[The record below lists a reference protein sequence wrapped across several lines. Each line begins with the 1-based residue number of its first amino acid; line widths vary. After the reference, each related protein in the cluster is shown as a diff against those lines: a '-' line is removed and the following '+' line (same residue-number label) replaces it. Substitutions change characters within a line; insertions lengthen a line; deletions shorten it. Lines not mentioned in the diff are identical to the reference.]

1 MKNNNRNDDK
11 QANQQPQQKRNSFN
25 KLTNK
30 HLVACKKRMVLM
42 NQHRA
47 ERPYKQQLCEKNKN
61 KTETKL
67 MQKGADPT
75 RISKKY

>member
-11 QANQQPQQKRNSFN
+11 QTNQQPQQKRNSFN

-47 ERPYKQQLCEKNKN
+47 ERPYKQQLCEK
-61 KTETKL
+61 KTKQNIL
-67 MQKGADPT
+67 MQKDHT
-75 RISKKY
+75 RISKKH